1 MNMMSTSQSM
11 STRSNRNI
19 SNIFLLERK
28 KKLFFFKKKTKKITD
43 VSNWDVSINK
53 LEYWS
58 CVIFKANGSV
68 VVATSPSTLAK
79 WVVVD
84 GSRRAVDDDVGVVD
98 EIVFCRLFSLFG
110 CVFSIVWLEMREKK
124 LWKLNWFWNWKRTHL
139 NYWYDR
145 HSKLAPK

>member
-1 MNMMSTSQSM
+1 MMSTSQSM

-28 KKLFFFKKKTKKITD
+28 RTLLLYSQKKKKKITD

-79 WVVVD
+79 CVVVD
-84 GSRRAVDDDVGVVD
+84 GSIRAVDDVDGVVD

-110 CVFSIVWLEMREKK
+110 CVLSIVWLEENEREKK
-124 LWKLNWFWNWKRTHL
+124 LWKLNWF
-139 NYWYDR
+139 
-145 HSKLAPK
+145 